1 MSIGFTTDQGAQIQ
15 SFTYQESAEAKI
27 FNRLLAT
34 LLPAGIYSGFSLT
47 RLDATHVQVAAG
59 TCFIKDG
66 NNTTDSGG
74 NPLNVMVRVEF
85 TASQTINL
93 DDGVDPGYCDPAN
106 PYLVLRFGWNDQV
119 NNYANV
125 IAVAFS
131 NNPSET
137 NLGKILPTD
146 IILGKIIFDVASG
159 HSTISLS
166 TSVPFDLTRQSVAFL
181 PDGQAAFVELRVS
194 TSEINSQKV
203 YVNAGSINTSIGRM
217 LVAGGDYPSA
227 SIIPNTVAGRYDL
240 IWVDVSGAIQV
251 MQGIDAASP
260 VAPPYGTMKV
270 IAEIHRGASRTDIKG
285 PDIFPVDVTRQGQ
298 VSAADIGIV
307 DSGAYFTPFTY
318 PSGYTV
324 KTVEAALQQLA
335 AAAASVLSGFN
346 THIALDIGAGQTAHG
361 ITIAN
366 SIT

>member
-1 MSIGFTTDQGAQIQ
+1 MSIAYTTNQGAQIQ
-15 SFTYQESAEAKI
+15 SFTYQESAEAKL

-34 LLPAGIYSGFSLT
+34 LLPAGIYDGFSLT
-47 RLDATHVQVAAG
+47 RLDATHVQISAG
-59 TCFIKDG
+59 TSFIKDG

-74 NPLNVMVRVEF
+74 NSLNIMVRVEF

-93 DDGVDPGYCDPAN
+93 DDGADPGYCNSAK

-125 IAVAFS
+125 VAVAFS
-131 NNPSET
+131 NSSSET

-146 IILGKIIFDVASG
+146 IVLGKTIFDVAAG
-159 HSTISLS
+159 HSTVSLTVS
-166 TSVPFDLTRQSVAFL
+166 SPFDLTRKSTAFL

-194 TSEINSQKV
+194 TSEVNVQKV
-203 YVNAGSINTSIGRM
+203 YVNSGSINTSIGRK

-227 SIIPNTVAGRYDL
+227 STIPNTVAGRYDL
-240 IWVDVSGAIQV
+240 VWVDAAGTVQIE
-251 MQGIDAASP
+251 QGIDDASP
-260 VAPPYGTMKV
+260 AAPPYGTKKV
-270 IAEIHRGASRTDIKG
+270 IAEIRRGAAQTDIKG

-298 VSAADIGIV
+298 VSAADIGIA
-307 DSGAYFTPFTY
+307 DAGGYFTPFTY

-335 AAAASVLSGFN
+335 LAAASVLSGLN
-346 THIALDIGAGQTAHG
+346 THVALDIGAGQTAHG
-361 ITIAN
+361 ITVADVIA
-366 SIT
+366 